1 MGRVAQKVALVTGG
15 ASGIGLASAQL
26 LAKEGAKVVIGDF
39 NIEGAKAAAE
49 EIKANGGE
57 ASAIFLDA
65 TKEESIKEA
74 VEFTVNTY
82 GSLTVMFNNV
92 GGTNLKKDLDVVN
105 LDLDEWD
112 RLMNMNL
119 KSVLIGARYAIPH
132 MQKAGGGSIINTA
145 STAAV
150 AGDAIRSAYGASK
163 TAVTG
168 LTRYIATQ
176 YGKDKIRCNAIAP
189 GLILTPAA
197 KDNLPAEVREIF
209 MKYNAL
215 PYHGEPEDIGNT
227 VLFLASDDSKFMT
240 GQLLVVDGGHYMTSP
255 TISDVNAYAAS
266 MQK

>member
-1 MGRVAQKVALVTGG
+1 MNA
-15 ASGIGLASAQL
+15 
-26 LAKEGAKVVIGDF
+26 
-39 NIEGAKAAAE
+39 
-49 EIKANGGE
+49 
-57 ASAIFLDA
+57 
-65 TKEESIKEA
+65 
-74 VEFTVNTY
+74 Y
-82 GSLTVMFNNV
+82 GSLTIMFNNV

-105 LDLDEWD
+105 MDLDEWD

-119 KSVLIGARYAIPH
+119 KSVLIGARFAIPH
-132 MQKAGGGSIINTA
+132 MQKEGGGSIINTA
-145 STAAV
+145 STAAI
-150 AGDAIRSAYGASK
+150 AGDSICSAYGAYG

-197 KDNLPAEVREIF
+197 KRSLPDEVREIF

-255 TISDVNAYAAS
+255 TISDVAEYAANL
-266 MQK
+266 QK

>member
-1 MGRVAQKVALVTGG
+1 MRRIRYWSSVCISISKRKHESRVGRFQYWRCT
-15 ASGIGLASAQL
+15 SGS
-26 LAKEGAKVVIGDF
+26 
-39 NIEGAKAAAE
+39 
-49 EIKANGGE
+49 E

-74 VEFTVNTY
+74 VEFTVNAY
-82 GSLTVMFNNV
+82 GSLTIMFNNV

-105 LDLDEWD
+105 MDLDEWD

-119 KSVLIGARYAIPH
+119 KSVLIGARFAIPH
-132 MQKAGGGSIINTA
+132 MQKEGGGSIINTA
-145 STAAV
+145 STAAI
-150 AGDAIRSAYGASK
+150 AGDSICSAYGAYG

-197 KDNLPAEVREIF
+197 KRSLPDEVREIF

-255 TISDVNAYAAS
+255 TISDVAEYAANL
-266 MQK
+266 QK

>member
-1 MGRVAQKVALVTGG
+1 
-15 ASGIGLASAQL
+15 
-26 LAKEGAKVVIGDF
+26 
-39 NIEGAKAAAE
+39 
-49 EIKANGGE
+49 
-57 ASAIFLDA
+57 
-65 TKEESIKEA
+65 
-74 VEFTVNTY
+74 
-82 GSLTVMFNNV
+82 
-92 GGTNLKKDLDVVN
+92 
-105 LDLDEWD
+105 
-112 RLMNMNL
+112 
-119 KSVLIGARYAIPH
+119 

-197 KDNLPAEVREIF
+197 KENLPAEVREIF

-215 PYHGEPEDIGNT
+215 PYHGEPEDIGHT
-227 VLFLASDDSKFMT
+227 ALFLASDDSKFMT

>member
-1 MGRVAQKVALVTGG
+1 M
-15 ASGIGLASAQL
+15 
-26 LAKEGAKVVIGDF
+26 
-39 NIEGAKAAAE
+39 
-49 EIKANGGE
+49 
-57 ASAIFLDA
+57 DA

-74 VEFTVNTY
+74 VEFTVNAY
-82 GSLTVMFNNV
+82 GSLTIMFNNV

-105 LDLDEWD
+105 MDLDEWD

-119 KSVLIGARYAIPH
+119 KSVLIGARFAIPH
-132 MQKAGGGSIINTA
+132 MQKEGGGSIINTA
-145 STAAV
+145 STAAI
-150 AGDAIRSAYGASK
+150 AGDSICSAYGAYG

-197 KDNLPAEVREIF
+197 KRSLPDEVREIF

-255 TISDVNAYAAS
+255 TISDVAEYAANL
-266 MQK
+266 QK

>member
-1 MGRVAQKVALVTGG
+1 MGRVEEKVALVTGG

-39 NIEGAKAAAE
+39 NVEGAKAAAE
-49 EIKANGGE
+49 EIKASGGE
-57 ASAIFLDA
+57 ATGVFLDA
-65 TKEESIKEA
+65 SKEESIKDA

-92 GGTNLKKDLDVVN
+92 GLTNIQKDLDVVN
-105 LDLDEWD
+105 IDLDEWD
-112 RLMNMNL
+112 RLVNVNL
-119 KSVLIGARYAIPH
+119 KSVLLGARFAIPY

-150 AGDAIRSAYGASK
+150 AGDSIRSAYGASK

-176 YGKDKIRCNAIAP
+176 YGKDNIRCNSIAP

-197 KDNLPAEVREIF
+197 EKNLPEAVREIF

-227 VLFLASDDSKFMT
+227 VLFLASDESKFMT

-255 TISDVNAYAAS
+255 TISDVEAFAANA
-266 MQK
+266 QK